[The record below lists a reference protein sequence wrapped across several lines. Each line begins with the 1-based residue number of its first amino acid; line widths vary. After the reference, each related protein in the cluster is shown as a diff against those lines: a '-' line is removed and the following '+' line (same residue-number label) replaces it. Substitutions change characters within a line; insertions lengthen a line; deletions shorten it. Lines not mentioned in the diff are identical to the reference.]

1 MCIFHCTDFLGL
13 RWVQSERSTLFCFI
27 ILENSTQS
35 LENQSNTT
43 PKLFSL
49 NFKKKKTLT
58 IFYIYFFDIK
68 KYFQLFLQLKE
79 HKLE

>member
-49 NFKKKKTLT
+49 NFKKKTLT